1 MGKNDMLQ
9 LFSGD
14 KCRNRKAARKNT
26 WEDIPGIE
34 VQARL
39 MQMGGIKK
47 QSVVALFWNILIIMR
62 FPRYHEGKEMSLLSQ
77 L

>member
-1 MGKNDMLQ
+1 MICCSYFQETSAETEKLQ
-9 LFSGD
+9 
-14 KCRNRKAARKNT
+14 ANT

-47 QSVVALFWNILIIMR
+47 QSVVALF
-62 FPRYHEGKEMSLLSQ
+62 
-77 L
+77 

>member
-1 MGKNDMLQ
+1 MLQ

-47 QSVVALFWNILIIMR
+47 QSVVALF
-62 FPRYHEGKEMSLLSQ
+62 
-77 L
+77 